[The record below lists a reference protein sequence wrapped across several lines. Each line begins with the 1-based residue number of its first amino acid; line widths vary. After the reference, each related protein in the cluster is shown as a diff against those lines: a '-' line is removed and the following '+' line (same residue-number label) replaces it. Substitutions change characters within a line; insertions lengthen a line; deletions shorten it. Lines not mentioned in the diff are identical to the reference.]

1 MFMAHRTTTSSY
13 AASLTPA
20 DGSFLGSLRGST
32 AALAVVWVALV
43 TLGVAGRLSQPAWH
57 VTPMAG
63 VALAAGV
70 VFANPLVA
78 ATVPL
83 AALLVSNLGLDAYD
97 SLPMAAVVFAATA
110 WPVLL
115 GGLVRRATAGG
126 RMAGALAILG
136 GALASSLVFFIATNL
151 AFWWFTAEYPHT
163 ADGLLACFMA
173 ALPFYRWMPV
183 GDSAW
188 SLATFG
194 GLAAA
199 AQIVDYAAARRLQT
213 VATPAESSPVKRA
226 SDVA

>member
-1 MFMAHRTTTSSY
+1 MAHPTTTLPR
-13 AASLTPA
+13 AAGFAVANDT
-20 DGSFLGSLRGST
+20 FLGSLRASPALL
-32 AALAVVWVALV
+32 AAVWVGLV
-43 TLGVAGRLSQPAWH
+43 ALGVAGRLSQPAWH

-63 VALAAGV
+63 VALAAGA

-115 GGLVRRATAGG
+115 GGLMRRATAGG
-126 RMAGALAILG
+126 RVAGVFAILG
-136 GALASSLVFFIATNL
+136 GALASSLVFFLATNL

-163 ADGLLACFMA
+163 TEGLVACFTA
-173 ALPFYRWMPV
+173 ALPFDRWMPV
-183 GDSAW
+183 GDAAW

-199 AQIVDYAAARRLQT
+199 ARIVDAAVARGLQP
-213 VATPAESSPVKRA
+213 VAATAESAPVKRV